1 LLVAVTLPVTSASCR
16 EKFLKNEIN
25 KNISQKFLTSE
36 RLGNIDLLSV
46 ERYEL
51 KIDLDDFV
59 DESES
64 RRDNKRIKLL
74 WSDDDIKFK
83 CRLCRD
89 LFENCI
95 VQCLLVW
102 IFLGLEVTACFAY
115 DKTIINQSRVEKQW
129 RIYGKWRQ
137 WQTLNMRPFQ

>member
-74 WSDDDIKFK
+74 
-83 CRLCRD
+83 
-89 LFENCI
+89 
-95 VQCLLVW
+95 
-102 IFLGLEVTACFAY
+102 
-115 DKTIINQSRVEKQW
+115 
-129 RIYGKWRQ
+129 
-137 WQTLNMRPFQ
+137 